1 MSSANLTILASGT
14 LLELL
19 GWVKIQLLVVAF
31 SVLWGQPAC
40 HPGAKERDGEKRHI
54 PDNKSW
60 TLPPPILQVSPS
72 ELPCSVVQR
81 TSPSFCLF
89 NLLQRS
95 FCSWQWNVLVSSHRH
110 SLAGYWLCYLELD
123 SCVSSG

>member
-31 SVLWGQPAC
+31 SVLWKQPAC
-40 HPGAKERDGEKRHI
+40 QLEAKERDGEKRHI
-54 PDNKSW
+54 PDNKGW
-60 TLPPPILQVSPS
+60 TLPPPILQVSPT

-95 FCSWQWNVLVSSHRH
+95 FCCLQWNVLVSSHHH
-110 SLAGYWLCYLELD
+110 SRAA
-123 SCVSSG
+123 